1 MIARLMGDGQYEI
14 DEALCTRLNELDDKA
29 VAALEA
35 NDEEQLDGYLDQMA
49 ELVRSEG
56 NPTRGRRPVCLG
68 DRDPAERLDARGDAT
83 ALLGPR
89 PRPGFARAAAVAA
102 T

>member
-14 DEALCTRLNELDDKA
+14 DEALCTRLNDIDDKA

-35 NDEEQLDGYLDQMA
+35 NDEEQLDAFLDQMA

-56 NPTRGRRPVCLG
+56 TRLADDDLSASEIVIPPSDLTLEETRLLFSDHGLVPDL
-68 DRDPAERLDARGDAT
+68 PA
-83 ALLGPR
+83 PQ
-89 PRPGFARAAAVAA
+89 
-102 T
+102 

>member
-35 NDEEQLDGYLDQMA
+35 NDEEQLDGFLDQMA
-49 ELVRSEG
+49 DLVRSEG
-56 NPTRGRRPVCLG
+56 TRLADDDLSASEIVIPPSDLTLEETRQLFSDHGLVPEL
-68 DRDPAERLDARGDAT
+68 PQ
-83 ALLGPR
+83 
-89 PRPGFARAAAVAA
+89 
-102 T
+102 

>member
-35 NDEEQLDGYLDQMA
+35 NDEEQLDGFLDQMA

-56 NPTRGRRPVCLG
+56 TRLADDDLSASEIVIPPSDLTLEETRQLFSDDGLVPDL
-68 DRDPAERLDARGDAT
+68 PAPQE
-83 ALLGPR
+83 
-89 PRPGFARAAAVAA
+89 
-102 T
+102 

>member
-1 MIARLMGDGQYEI
+1 VIARLMGDGQYEI

-35 NDEEQLDGYLDQMA
+35 NDEEQLDGFLDQMA

-56 NPTRGRRPVCLG
+56 TRLADDDLSPSEIVIPPSDLTLEETRQLFSDHGLVPEL
-68 DRDPAERLDARGDAT
+68 PQ
-83 ALLGPR
+83 
-89 PRPGFARAAAVAA
+89 
-102 T
+102 

>member
-35 NDEEQLDGYLDQMA
+35 NDEERLDAFLDQMA

-56 NPTRGRRPVCLG
+56 TRLADDDLSASEIVIPPSDLTLEETRQLFSDDGLVPDL
-68 DRDPAERLDARGDAT
+68 PAPQE
-83 ALLGPR
+83 
-89 PRPGFARAAAVAA
+89 
-102 T
+102 

>member
-1 MIARLMGDGQYEI
+1 MGDGQYEI

-35 NDEEQLDGYLDQMA
+35 NDEEQLDGFLDQMA

-56 NPTRGRRPVCLG
+56 TRLADDDLSASEIVIPPSDLTLEETRQLFSDDGLVPDL
-68 DRDPAERLDARGDAT
+68 PAPQE
-83 ALLGPR
+83 
-89 PRPGFARAAAVAA
+89 
-102 T
+102 

>member
-35 NDEEQLDGYLDQMA
+35 NDEEQLDGSLDQMA

-56 NPTRGRRPVCLG
+56 TRLADDDLSASEIVIPPSDLTLEETRQLFSDDGLVPDL
-68 DRDPAERLDARGDAT
+68 PAPEE
-83 ALLGPR
+83 
-89 PRPGFARAAAVAA
+89 
-102 T
+102 

>member
-14 DEALCTRLNELDDKA
+14 DEALCTRLNDLDDKA

-35 NDEEQLDGYLDQMA
+35 NDEEQLDAFLDQMA

-56 NPTRGRRPVCLG
+56 TRLADDDLSASEIVIPPSDLTLEETRLLFSDHGLVPDL
-68 DRDPAERLDARGDAT
+68 PAPE
-83 ALLGPR
+83 
-89 PRPGFARAAAVAA
+89 
-102 T
+102 

>member
-1 MIARLMGDGQYEI
+1 VIARLMGDGQYEI
-14 DEALCTRLNELDDKA
+14 DEAICTRLNELYDKA

-56 NPTRGRRPVCLG
+56 TRLADDDLSPSEIVIPPSDLTLEETRQLFSEHGLVPEL
-68 DRDPAERLDARGDAT
+68 PQ
-83 ALLGPR
+83 
-89 PRPGFARAAAVAA
+89 
-102 T
+102 

>member
-1 MIARLMGDGQYEI
+1 VIARLMGDGQYEI

-35 NDEEQLDGYLDQMA
+35 NDEEELDGYLDQMA

-56 NPTRGRRPVCLG
+56 TRLADDELSPSEIVIPPSDLTLEETRQLFSDHGLVPDL
-68 DRDPAERLDARGDAT
+68 PAPA
-83 ALLGPR
+83 
-89 PRPGFARAAAVAA
+89 
-102 T
+102 

>member
-14 DEALCTRLNELDDKA
+14 DEALCTRLNELDDRA

-35 NDEEQLDGYLDQMA
+35 NDEEQLDAFLDQMA

-56 NPTRGRRPVCLG
+56 TRLADDDLSASEIVIPPSDLTLEETRQLFSDHGLVPDL
-68 DRDPAERLDARGDAT
+68 PAPE
-83 ALLGPR
+83 
-89 PRPGFARAAAVAA
+89 
-102 T
+102 

>member
-56 NPTRGRRPVCLG
+56 TRLADDDLSASEIVIPPSDLTLEETRQLFSDHGLVPEL
-68 DRDPAERLDARGDAT
+68 PQ
-83 ALLGPR
+83 
-89 PRPGFARAAAVAA
+89 
-102 T
+102 

>member
-35 NDEEQLDGYLDQMA
+35 NDEEQLDGFLDQMA

-56 NPTRGRRPVCLG
+56 TRLADDDLSASEIVIPPSDLTLEETRQLFSDDGLVPEL
-68 DRDPAERLDARGDAT
+68 PQ
-83 ALLGPR
+83 
-89 PRPGFARAAAVAA
+89 
-102 T
+102 

>member
-14 DEALCTRLNELDDKA
+14 DEALRTRLNELDDKA

-35 NDEEQLDGYLDQMA
+35 SDEVQLDGFLDQMA

-56 NPTRGRRPVCLG
+56 TRLADDDLSASEILIPPSDLTLEETRLLFSDHGLVPDL
-68 DRDPAERLDARGDAT
+68 PASE
-83 ALLGPR
+83 
-89 PRPGFARAAAVAA
+89 
-102 T
+102 

>member
-14 DEALCTRLNELDDKA
+14 DEALCTRLNELDDRA

-35 NDEEQLDGYLDQMA
+35 NDEEQLDAFLDQMA

-56 NPTRGRRPVCLG
+56 TRLADDDLSASEIVIPPSDLTLEETRLLFSDHGLVPDL
-68 DRDPAERLDARGDAT
+68 PAPE
-83 ALLGPR
+83 
-89 PRPGFARAAAVAA
+89 
-102 T
+102 

>member
-49 ELVRSEG
+49 DLVRSEG
-56 NPTRGRRPVCLG
+56 TRLA
-68 DRDPAERLDARGDAT
+68 DDDLSS
-83 ALLGPR
+83 
-89 PRPGFARAAAVAA
+89 
-102 T
+102 

>member
-56 NPTRGRRPVCLG
+56 TRLADDDLSPSEIVIPPSDLTLEETRQLFSDHGLVPDL
-68 DRDPAERLDARGDAT
+68 PAPE
-83 ALLGPR
+83 
-89 PRPGFARAAAVAA
+89 
-102 T
+102 

>member
-35 NDEEQLDGYLDQMA
+35 NDEEQLDGFLDQMA

-56 NPTRGRRPVCLG
+56 TRLADEDLSASEILIPPSDLTLEETRQLFSDHGLVPDL
-68 DRDPAERLDARGDAT
+68 PAPE
-83 ALLGPR
+83 
-89 PRPGFARAAAVAA
+89 
-102 T
+102 

>member
-35 NDEEQLDGYLDQMA
+35 NDEEQLDGFLDQMA

-56 NPTRGRRPVCLG
+56 KRLADDDLSASEILIPPSDLTLEETRQLFSDHGLVPEL
-68 DRDPAERLDARGDAT
+68 PQ
-83 ALLGPR
+83 
-89 PRPGFARAAAVAA
+89 
-102 T
+102 

>member
-35 NDEEQLDGYLDQMA
+35 NDEEQLDAFLDQMA

-56 NPTRGRRPVCLG
+56 TRLADDDLSASEIVIPPSDLTLEETRLLFSDHGLVPDL
-68 DRDPAERLDARGDAT
+68 PAPE
-83 ALLGPR
+83 
-89 PRPGFARAAAVAA
+89 
-102 T
+102 

>member
-35 NDEEQLDGYLDQMA
+35 NDEEQLDGFLDQMA
-49 ELVRSEG
+49 DLVRSEG
-56 NPTRGRRPVCLG
+56 TRLADDDLSASEIVIPPSDLTLEETRQLFSDDGLVPDL
-68 DRDPAERLDARGDAT
+68 PAPQG
-83 ALLGPR
+83 
-89 PRPGFARAAAVAA
+89 
-102 T
+102 

>member
-1 MIARLMGDGQYEI
+1 VIARLMGDGQYEI

-35 NDEEQLDGYLDQMA
+35 NDEEQLDGFLDQMA

-56 NPTRGRRPVCLG
+56 TRLADDDLSASEIVIPPSDLTLEETRQLFSDHGLVPEL
-68 DRDPAERLDARGDAT
+68 PQ
-83 ALLGPR
+83 
-89 PRPGFARAAAVAA
+89 
-102 T
+102 

>member
-35 NDEEQLDGYLDQMA
+35 NDEERLDGFLDQMA

-56 NPTRGRRPVCLG
+56 TRLADDDLSASEIVIPPSDLTLEETRQLFSDDGLVPDL
-68 DRDPAERLDARGDAT
+68 PAPQE
-83 ALLGPR
+83 
-89 PRPGFARAAAVAA
+89 
-102 T
+102 

>member
-1 MIARLMGDGQYEI
+1 VIARLMGDGQYEI

-56 NPTRGRRPVCLG
+56 TRLADDDLSASEIVIPPSDLTLEETRQLFSDHGLVPEL
-68 DRDPAERLDARGDAT
+68 PQ
-83 ALLGPR
+83 
-89 PRPGFARAAAVAA
+89 
-102 T
+102 

>member
-1 MIARLMGDGQYEI
+1 VIARLMGDGQYEI

-56 NPTRGRRPVCLG
+56 TRLADDDLSPSEIVIPPSDLTLEETRQLFSDHGLVPDL
-68 DRDPAERLDARGDAT
+68 PAPE
-83 ALLGPR
+83 
-89 PRPGFARAAAVAA
+89 
-102 T
+102 